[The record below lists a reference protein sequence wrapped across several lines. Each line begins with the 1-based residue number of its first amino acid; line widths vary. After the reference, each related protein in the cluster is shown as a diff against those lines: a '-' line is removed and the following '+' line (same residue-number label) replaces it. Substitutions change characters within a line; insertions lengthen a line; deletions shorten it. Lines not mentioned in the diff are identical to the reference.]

1 MRRIL
6 ASVLALLALTAA
18 APPVV
23 PAEVATG
30 MRLASIAH
38 DPLAL
43 RMFFATMPKGGDLH
57 NHVDGA
63 VDAERLVD
71 WAAHDHLC
79 YDPVSLALSNP
90 PCAANR
96 VVRASDTDL
105 RRRLI
110 DAFSMRDFVPTS
122 GVSGH
127 DHFFDAFSKFSAAS
141 AHHQVEMM
149 LDAERHAGQDR
160 VDYVEFMITDLAE
173 LPAFRPAL
181 AHVSDTDSD
190 ARILAAVRTTLP
202 GAVAHARARI
212 ASIDAGRARYCAA
225 HGTDRACHPDVRY
238 IIEVIRTLPYAQ
250 VVAQTALA
258 FALAQADS
266 AVVGVNFVA
275 PEDDPATLATYARQ
289 MQLIGT
295 LRAASGV
302 HVSLHAGELSLAL
315 VPRQDLRDHIAT
327 AVSVAGAERIGH
339 GVDIA
344 YEDDAPQVLARM
356 ARAHILVEIALTSND
371 VILGV
376 RGPAHPLETYLAAG
390 VPVAL
395 ATDDEGVSRIDLT
408 NEFVRAERDYGL
420 SYATIKTMVRNSLEY
435 AFVPGASLW
444 IDHDYTHPFA
454 GCAGTP
460 DPAPPACAPRLK
472 ASEKA
477 RLQYGL
483 EREFQEFEAAQAAL
497 K

>member
-1 MRRIL
+1 
-6 ASVLALLALTAA
+6 
-18 APPVV
+18 
-23 PAEVATG
+23 
-30 MRLASIAH
+30 
-38 DPLAL
+38 
-43 RMFFATMPKGGDLH
+43 MFFATMPKGGDLH

-63 VDAERLVD
+63 IDAERLVD
-71 WAAHDHLC
+71 WAVHDHLC
-79 YDPVSLALSNP
+79 YDPATLALADP
-90 PCAANR
+90 PCKPDR

-110 DAFSMRDFVPTS
+110 DAFSMRDFVPAS
-122 GVSGH
+122 GESGH
-127 DHFFDAFSKFSAAS
+127 DHFFAAFGKFGAAS
-141 AHHQVEMM
+141 AHHQVEMV
-149 LDAERHAGQDR
+149 LNAARHAGQDR

-181 AHVSDTDSD
+181 ATVSDRDSD

-202 GAVAHARARI
+202 SAVAHARARI
-212 ASIDAGRARYCAA
+212 AAMVDGRARYCAA
-225 HGTDRACHPDVRY
+225 HGTDRACHPAIRY
-238 IIEVIRTLPYAQ
+238 IIEVIRTRPYAE

-258 FALAQADS
+258 FALAQADP

-289 MQLIGT
+289 MELIGT
-295 LRAASGV
+295 LRVASGV
-302 HVSLHAGELSLAL
+302 HVSLHAGELSLSL
-315 VPRQDLRDHIAT
+315 VPREDLRDHIAT

-339 GVDIA
+339 GVDIG
-344 YEDDAPQVLARM
+344 YEDDAPQVLAGM
-356 ARAHILVEIALTSND
+356 ARAHVMVEIALTSND

-376 RGPAHPLETYLAAG
+376 RGAAHPLETYLAAG

-454 GCAGTP
+454 GCDGIA
-460 DPAPPACAPRLK
+460 DPAPPNCVPLLK

-483 EREFQEFEAAQAAL
+483 EREFAVFEAAQAAL
-497 K
+497 N